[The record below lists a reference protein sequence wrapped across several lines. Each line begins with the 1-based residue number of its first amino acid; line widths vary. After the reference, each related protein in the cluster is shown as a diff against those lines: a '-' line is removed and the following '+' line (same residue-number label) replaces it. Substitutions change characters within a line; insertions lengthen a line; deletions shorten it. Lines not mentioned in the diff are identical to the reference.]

1 MDMEAMYQE
10 VILDHYRD
18 PHGRGLR
25 EPHEAEVLH
34 VNPTCGDEITLRVHL
49 SDGADPVIQDVSYWS
64 QGCSI
69 SQASASILF
78 DEVQG
83 ESVSQAFATL
93 DAFVELMHSKGQ
105 GYADEDRLGD
115 LVAFEGVSKFPAR
128 VKCALLSWMA
138 LKDAVG
144 QARPDLGM
152 PMDGTPPAATTDT
165 EQSTEPNPMEG
176 VSR

>member
-10 VILDHYRD
+10 VILDHYRS

-25 EPHEAEVLH
+25 DPFEAEVLH

-49 SDGADPVIQDVSYWS
+49 SNGADPVIQDVSYSS

-69 SQASASILF
+69 SQASASVLF
-78 DEVQG
+78 DEVKG
-83 ESVSQAFATL
+83 VPVSKAFQTV

-105 GYADEDRLGD
+105 SEADEATLGD
-115 LVAFEGVSKFPAR
+115 LIAFEGVSKFPAR

-138 LKDAVG
+138 MKDAVA
-144 QARPDLGM
+144 QARPDLGV
-152 PMDGTPPAATTDT
+152 PLDGDLTPNRTST
-165 EQSTEPNPMEG
+165 EQSTQPSHMQGSP
-176 VSR
+176 R